1 MPLNSHDIIHLMK
14 TFLKVIGAIVSVLIL
29 AFFAL
34 AAYFYFNPEPE
45 LILSPQQIE
54 VDKIYNAVETQT
66 GNIYIESIDQINS
79 VIIPIAKQWVTGTFP
94 ILAGRT
100 FNSLSVLEKDPFIL
114 KVTEEYA
121 NSNMTDDDSLKISVA
136 IERLGGVT
144 FCPDADVFLKY
155 SRGGLYTL
163 EYLHT
168 AIHELLHALTCES
181 TISTTF
187 PAVWEEYF
195 TDYFTMRVL
204 SKYIGMNTD
213 IIAVSPEGV
222 EIIGHLSRLIGDRE
236 LFNIYLTKDGIAF
249 KRLVDNA
256 LGRGAYEALYADME
270 IVFRQS
276 DYTYIENGEGGES
289 GTASNPRVDEARQ
302 RIDVLLN
309 SGQPY

>member
-1 MPLNSHDIIHLMK
+1 MK
-14 TFLKVIGAIVSVLIL
+14 KFLKVVGAIVAVLIL

-34 AAYFYFNPEPE
+34 AAYFYFNPELGEEE
-45 LILSPQQIE
+45 LTPQQVEIQ
-54 VDKIYNAVETQT
+54 KIYDAIETQT
-66 GNIYIESIDQINS
+66 GNINIESIDQITS
-79 VIIPIAKQWVTGTFP
+79 VVVPIAKQWVTGAFP

-100 FNSLSVLEKDPFIL
+100 PNSLSVLEQDAFTL

-121 NSNMTDDDSLKISVA
+121 NSNMTDDDSLEISVA

-168 AIHELLHALTCES
+168 AIHELLHALTCET
-181 TISTTF
+181 TISKTF

-195 TDYFTMRVL
+195 TDYFTIRVL
-204 SKYIGMNTD
+204 SKNIGMNAD
-213 IIAVSPEGV
+213 IIAISPEGV
-222 EIIGHLSRLIGDRE
+222 EIVRHLSRLIGDKE

-256 LGRGAYEALYADME
+256 LGRGSYEALYADMD

-276 DYTYIENGEGGES
+276 DYTYIENGEGEEN
-289 GTASNPRVDEARQ
+289 GTASNPRVDEAQ
-302 RIDVLLN
+302 KRIDARLN
-309 SGQPY
+309 PGQRS